1 MNLFL
6 DRIIIILL
14 ILRLIVSCEDKY
26 LFVSLVEFAQEGMSM
41 KVIIYVLHTPMSTPP
56 PSPVTRLTFKATVQE
71 DR

>member
-14 ILRLIVSCEDKY
+14 ILRLIVSCDDKY
-26 LFVSLVEFAQEGMSM
+26 LIVSLVEFVQKEMTM
-41 KVIIYVLHTPMSTPP
+41 EVIIYVLHTPMGTPP
-56 PSPVTRLTFKATVQE
+56 PPPVTRLTFKATVQE